1 MEESTPG
8 TSTTHGK
15 AEAEVTRAATIACF
29 IVDDVV
35 LREGDKLQTHQTTQR
50 TSALLC
56 RGHRLANGTAEGRTV
71 IMAKVMIFQNLQIV
85 AQN

>member
-29 IVDDVV
+29 MMEVVV
-35 LREGDKLQTHQTTQR
+35 LREGVSSLKD
-50 TSALLC
+50 
-56 RGHRLANGTAEGRTV
+56 
-71 IMAKVMIFQNLQIV
+71 
-85 AQN
+85 